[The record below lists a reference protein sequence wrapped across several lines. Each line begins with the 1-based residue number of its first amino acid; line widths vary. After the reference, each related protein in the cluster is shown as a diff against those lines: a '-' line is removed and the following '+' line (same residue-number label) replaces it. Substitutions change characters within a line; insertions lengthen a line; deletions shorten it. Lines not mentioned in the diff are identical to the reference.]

1 MISPHTQTDIANA
14 KAYYKSHLA
23 IGNYYAEKD
32 IAIGQWFGQ
41 GTARLNLTG
50 SISKTAFGALCDGN
64 DPNTGKRLTA
74 RRNTI
79 RTVDGKWVANRRIFQ
94 DWVFSPPKSVSMVA
108 LVQDSRIIAAH
119 NRAVQAT
126 MQELETFAETRVRMN
141 GAKDEVRPT
150 GNLVAACF
158 RHETSRE
165 LDPLMHTHCV
175 IFNATFDPIEGR
187 WKALQTHGMFKAQR
201 FANSVYEH
209 ELCRELQALGYR
221 IRSTAKSFEIEG
233 ISPEAIDR
241 FSKRRRQI
249 DTETAKRVARDGP
262 VGNEKNLRK
271 RVAHDKR
278 RRKIKEATAENL
290 RGSWLEQLT
299 PGERTALQSLRV
311 PGPATAESATD
322 LPALLSWAER
332 HVFERNAVLPE
343 HELLA
348 AALARGRGQTFSLP
362 ALRDAMKRM
371 ESVFFLEKSEVTSRE
386 LVRLE
391 MEVDFTARK
400 AVRSHECLNP
410 KFSPND
416 RLSDEQRRA
425 VIKIM
430 ESQSFI
436 TLFRGAAG
444 TGKSTSLREIQRG
457 LTEANYA
464 VVVLAPQR
472 QQVLD
477 LEKDGLP
484 AMTLAKFFTDPRL
497 PDRAV
502 ILADESGQIGVRDM
516 HRLVTLAR
524 AKGAR
529 LILSGDTRQHGAVAA
544 SDALILLER
553 YSGVPVAH
561 LRSIRRQDPRLVE
574 RAEKKAVAKYRSAV
588 RLASR
593 GRAAEA
599 LDTLDS
605 LGWVREHRP
614 DEGRRNL
621 SQHYLRAIDRKER
634 PLVVAQTWNEV
645 ESVNAA
651 VRAALNEAGRLGPS
665 TKLISYRSV
674 DLTAAQ
680 KQDAASYGRSANVL
694 FLKTYGR
701 YRRGDICPVLNANAK
716 GITLLKNGRRSTLA
730 YRYADRLT
738 VIQQRTLELAPG
750 DRLQLK
756 MNGRSLDGEP
766 FANGELATVREVNG
780 DGRIVIENDRGHRKV
795 LSAGQRVF
803 NYGYATT
810 SYGSQGKTVDTVLF
824 SDSGSRLATN
834 QKQFYVTISRGR
846 RRALVFTPDKAA
858 LRRAISAEGHRPLGI
873 EATRAGTPL
882 RQGVSVTDWRRRL
895 MEDASISA
903 SGPQGTGMR
912 L

>member
-1 MISPHTQTDIANA
+1 MISPHTQTDLANA
-14 KAYYKSHLA
+14 KVYYKSHLA
-23 IGNYYAEKD
+23 VGNYYAEKD
-32 IAIGQWFGQ
+32 IATGQWFGD
-41 GTARLNLTG
+41 GAARLNLTG
-50 SISKTAFGALCDGN
+50 TVQESAFTALCEGN

-74 RRNTI
+74 RRNSV
-79 RTVDGKWVANRRIFQ
+79 RQVDGKWVANKRVLY
-94 DWVFSPPKSVSMVA
+94 DWVISPPKSVSVTA
-108 LVQDSRIIAAH
+108 LLQDSRIIAAH

-126 MQELETFAETRVRMN
+126 LQELETFAETRVRRDGN
-141 GAKDEVRPT
+141 ADGVRPT

-165 LDPLMHTHCV
+165 LDPQLHTHCV
-175 IFNATFDPIEGR
+175 VFNATFDTAEGR

-201 FANSVYEH
+201 FANGVYEH

-221 IRSTAKSFEIEG
+221 IRSTGKNFEIEG
-233 ISPEAIDR
+233 ISPEAIDC
-241 FSKRRRQI
+241 FSKRRKQI
-249 DTETAKRVARDGP
+249 DAETAKRVARDGP
-262 VGNEKNLRK
+262 AGNLKDVREQ
-271 RVAHDKR
+271 VAHDKR

-290 RGSWLEQLT
+290 RHSWLEQMT
-299 PGERTALQSLRV
+299 PGDRNALKSLRV
-311 PGPATAESATD
+311 AAPAASEAAAD

-332 HVFERNAVLPE
+332 HVFERNAVLPQ
-343 HELLA
+343 HELLS
-348 AALARGRGQTFSLP
+348 AALIRGRGQTFSCS
-362 ALRDAMKRM
+362 ALREAMRRM

-400 AVRSHECLNP
+400 AVRSHEPLNP
-410 KFSPND
+410 KFSPD
-416 RLSDEQRRA
+416 ARLSDEQRRA
-425 VIKIM
+425 VSKIM
-430 ESQSFI
+430 ESRSFI

-444 TGKSTSLREIQRG
+444 TGKSTSLREVRRG
-457 LTEANYA
+457 LLAANHP

-477 LEKDGLP
+477 LENEGLP
-484 AMTLAKFFTDPRL
+484 AKTLAKFFIDPSL
-497 PDRAV
+497 ADRAV

-524 AKGAR
+524 ARGAR

-553 YSGVPVAH
+553 YAGVPVAR

-574 RAEKKAVAKYRSAV
+574 RSEKKAVATYRLAV

-593 GRAAEA
+593 GKAAEA
-599 LDTLDS
+599 LDTLDG
-605 LGWVREHRP
+605 LGWVQEHQP
-614 DEGRRNL
+614 DDGRRHL
-621 SQHYLRAIDRKER
+621 AHTYLQAIAREER

-651 VRAALNEAGRLGPS
+651 VRAALGEAGKLGPS
-665 TKLISYRSV
+665 VQLVSYRAV
-674 DLTAAQ
+674 DLTGAE

-694 FLKTYGR
+694 FLRNYGR
-701 YRRGDICPVLNANAK
+701 YHRGDICPVIQANAK

-738 VIQQRTLELAPG
+738 VIQERPLILAAG

-756 MNGRSLDGEP
+756 MNGWSLDGQP
-766 FANGELATVREVNG
+766 LANGELATVREVRP
-780 DGRIVIENDRGHRKV
+780 DGGIVIESDRGQRKV
-795 LSAGQRVF
+795 LGAGQRVF

-824 SDSGSRLATN
+824 SDAGSRLATN
-834 QKQFYVTISRGR
+834 RKQFYVTISRGR

-858 LRRAISAEGHRPLGI
+858 LRRAVSAEGHRPLAV
-873 EATRAGTPL
+873 EARKAGAPL
-882 RQGVSVTDWRRRL
+882 RQGTQVTDWRRRI
-895 MEDASISA
+895 MEEAPISPAAS
-903 SGPQGTGMR
+903 QGNGMR